1 MKATI
6 RQPQPFER
14 VSIVLSPL
22 FLRNKP
28 IINAIASIPIINSID
43 LNYE

>member
-6 RQPQPFER
+6 RHPQPLER

-22 FLRNKP
+22 FLRAKP
-28 IINAIASIPIINSID
+28 IINATASIPIINSIN